1 MAPRTNQAAKPYKRP
16 NSQSF
21 SPPGCTSRGSSNH
34 TTTGQTCPSQPAEAL
49 PHQAEPSRPADEP
62 DLDDFNFVNNHTE
75 DLKTQIMNAIEDQA
89 ELERNTTALHANSA
103 TAQSTSTPIRGPT
116 HLSGT
121 RLVLFNQ
128 LATRSRLEDESMSM
142 GRFLCNVEAP
152 MTIEAIKRISSS
164 PGALPDGSTWKADGA
179 ELKQACKTK
188 WAMQSAMLSN
198 PSEWKNRV
206 LPPGYGTN
214 PDPQHTR
221 TLESTMNVVLKELL
235 THINLPNQ
243 VQVGS
248 HANVPMLDTVIVKL
262 YQKECGLIGGRVRVR
277 EEILQD
283 VDQARTSCYAWLRM
297 QAIHWGLNFAEY
309 EGWSFWNVVDCQL
322 AYLRSQSTR
331 YRYAQVIVLPLGLAI
346 RLRAHHGTKT
356 FEELKETTLSLPT
369 KTQIQDT
376 MDELNLTFGE
386 EVQPDEEA
394 QPVEEM
400 AT

>member
-1 MAPRTNQAAKPYKRP
+1 MMLNRSRQMPAP
-16 NSQSF
+16 SL
-21 SPPGCTSRGSSNH
+21 GGGSD
-34 TTTGQTCPSQPAEAL
+34 P
-49 PHQAEPSRPADEP
+49 QAEPSRPADEP

-152 MTIEAIKRISSS
+152 DDQFLSCVVAILAVRQEVDATRFELVEAIKRISSS

-179 ELKQACKTK
+179 ELKQSMRLLATQCILGGDVQAYTGRVDPDGGTDQLPLCLYGKT
-188 WAMQSAMLSN
+188 MSAMLSN
-198 PSEWKNRV
+198 PSEWKNR
-206 LPPGYGTN
+206 
-214 PDPQHTR
+214 
-221 TLESTMNVVLKELL
+221 LL

-331 YRYAQVIVLPLGLAI
+331 YRYAFFLLVLQSDLERI
-346 RLRAHHGTKT
+346 NGTKT
-356 FEELKETTLSLPT
+356 FEELKETTNFSLPT

-376 MDELNLTFGE
+376 MDELNLTFGA

-394 QPVEEM
+394 YQPVEEM